1 MFYKTSK
8 VIYNHK
14 DNDETLFYRMIMDNF
29 MEMAPIIYTPT
40 VGWACANYSNLIAR
54 PRGMILNAKDK
65 GGT

>member
-1 MFYKTSK
+1 
-8 VIYNHK
+8 
-14 DNDETLFYRMIMDNF
+14 MDNF